1 MKRKVKLFTSIASLC
16 LAVALMAFGVYAATS
31 ATYHV
36 TSNVTYASQVA
47 VTWTGKYTV
56 GTQTTTDDTVQK
68 VNGTEETSA
77 QNWVIGDV
85 ALTAVNNKVTYEFT
99 CTNNGGDDI
108 TVGAS
113 SKKLFGDANLKVEV
127 QYGNTGTDG
136 STALPE
142 LAEVTSLDG
151 TEATLEA
158 GEKYKLVIV
167 VTLKNAGTS
176 VGTSANSMDITLT
189 AARLNVN

>member
-56 GTQTTTDDTVQK
+56 GSQTTTDDAVQK

-77 QNWVIGDV
+77 QNWLIGDV
-85 ALTAVNNKVTYEFT
+85 ALTAVNKSVTYEFT
-99 CTNNGGDDI
+99 CTNDGGDAI
-108 TVGAS
+108 TVAAS
-113 SKKLFGDANLKVEV
+113 SAKLFGDANLKVEA
-127 QYGNTGTDG
+127 QFGNTE
-136 STALPE
+136 SELPALT
-142 LAEVTSLDG
+142 EVTTLNG
-151 TEATLEA
+151 TEVTV
-158 GEKYKLVIV
+158 GEGEVYKLVIV
-167 VTLKNAGTS
+167 VTLKNPGTS

-189 AARLNVN
+189 AEKKA

>member
-68 VNGTEETSA
+68 VNGTEASSA
-77 QNWVIGDV
+77 QNWAIGDV

-99 CTNNGGDDI
+99 CANDGGDAI
-108 TVGAS
+108 TVTAS
-113 SKKLFGDANLKVEV
+113 SAKLFGDANLKVEA
-127 QYGNTGTDG
+127 QFGNTE
-136 STALPE
+136 SELPA
-142 LAEVTSLDG
+142 LAEVTELENM
-151 TEATLEA
+151 EATLT
-158 GEKYKLVIV
+158 GGQMCKLVIV
-167 VTLKNAGTS
+167 VTLKNPGTS

-189 AARLNVN
+189 AEKA

>member
-47 VTWTGKYTV
+47 VTWTGQYTILNEATV
-56 GTQTTTDDTVQK
+56 TDEDVVA
-68 VNGTEETSA
+68 VNGTEATSA
-77 QNWVIGDV
+77 QNWLIGDV
-85 ALTAVNNKVTYEFT
+85 ALTAANKSVTYEFT
-99 CTNNGGDDI
+99 CTNNGGDNI
-108 TVGAS
+108 TVAAS
-113 SKKLFGDANLKVEV
+113 STKLFGDANLKVEV
-127 QYGNTGTDG
+127 QFGNTK
-136 STALPE
+136 SALPA
-142 LAEVTSLDG
+142 LAEATSLDG
-151 TEATLEA
+151 TEVILEA
-158 GEKYKLVIV
+158 EEEYKLVIV

-189 AARLNVN
+189 AEKA